1 MGFFGNI
8 INRLTNAGAGY
19 SRIQMVKETGEGFYS
34 WNGKLYQ
41 SDIVR
46 ACIRPKTQAIGK
58 IVGKHI
64 QETVKKGK
72 PDLKINPEP
81 YIKYLLQEP
90 NPYMTGQMLQEKL
103 ANQLALNNNAFAL
116 LIRDE
121 NGYPMEIYPIP
132 AVTAEAKY
140 GKDGELYLRFTFLNG
155 KSNTFAYS
163 DILHLRRDFY
173 DQDIFGSSQVQALS
187 GIMNVIGTLDQGIV
201 KAIKNSSVIRWLLV
215 AKSSVRPE
223 DLKRNVKEFVDN
235 YLSVESDTFGA
246 AGVDAKFDAKQIT
259 PNDVVP
265 NFKLTEQQIGR
276 VYSFFNT
283 NEKIVNSSYTEEEWN
298 SYYEAEIEPV
308 VVQFSDVW
316 TQRLFTRRERSCG
329 NRIEFESVN
338 LQCASIK
345 TKLDLQAMVDRGAMT
360 PNEWRHTLN
369 LSPLPGGDQ
378 PIRRLDTQVVGM
390 VETLIDKMDATNY
403 STITA
408 MIHDLLQAA
417 GEKKPLQLED
427 KEEVRVDAKSV
438 C

>member
-1 MGFFGNI
+1 MGVFNNI
-8 INRLTNAGAGY
+8 KNLFSNSNSGY
-19 SRIQMVKETGEGFYS
+19 SRIQMVKETGEGFYA

-64 QETVKKGK
+64 RETTIKRDTT
-72 PDLKINPEP
+72 DLKINPEP
-81 YIKYLLQEP
+81 YIKYLLEEP
-90 NPYMTGQMLQEKL
+90 NPYMSGQMLQEKM
-103 ANQLALNNNAFAL
+103 ANQLALNGNAFAL

-132 AVTAEAKY
+132 AVAAEAKY
-140 GKDGELYLRFTFLNG
+140 AKNGELFLRFTFLNG

-187 GIMNVIGTLDQGIV
+187 AIMNVIGTLDQGLI
-201 KAIKNSSVIRWLLV
+201 KAIKNSSIIRWLLI
-215 AKSSVRPE
+215 AKSAVRPE
-223 DLKRNVKEFVDN
+223 DLKKNVKEFVDN
-235 YLSVESDTFGA
+235 YLSVESETFGA

-308 VVQFSDVW
+308 VVQFSNIW

-329 NRIEFESVN
+329 NRIEFEAVN
-338 LQCASIK
+338 LQCASIS
-345 TKLDLQAMVDRGAMT
+345 TKLALQAMVDRGAMT

-378 PIRRLDTQVVGM
+378 PIRRLDTQVVDM
-390 VETLIDKMDATNY
+390 VETLIDKMDAVNY
-403 STITA
+403 STIAAT
-408 MIHDLLQAA
+408 IHDLLEAA
-417 GEKKPLQLED
+417 KEEKKTLYLESEV
-427 KEEVRVDAKSV
+427 KENAESI